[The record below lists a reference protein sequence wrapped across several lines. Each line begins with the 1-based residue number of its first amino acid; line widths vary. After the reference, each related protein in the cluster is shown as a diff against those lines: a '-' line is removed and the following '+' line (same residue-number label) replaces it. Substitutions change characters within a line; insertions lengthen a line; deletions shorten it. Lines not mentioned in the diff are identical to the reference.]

1 MIREEIL
8 DEGFIRRV
16 AKVHGLNRSDL
27 ATVCLIS
34 VENRP
39 WVDVYQVGSSTQ
51 AFRLMQEALR
61 GYIEAREEGHTRQ
74 YCEAALA
81 EREMATVAEDP
92 DLRAIAAYDW
102 RIPVAWLTREDAGL
116 STNRNQALTGAAD
129 STTDAGGSAEVNR
142 WARFVFM
149 DGGLH
154 WRLDVDFKD
163 DGAVSGLF
171 FTKTDAIE
179 ADPALRETFDAIEK
193 EVKVGMQ
200 AKGIRGFGSIHT
212 YWAMKKA
219 ALKARG
225 VEWRSPPELN
235 PRIGWD

>member
-1 MIREEIL
+1 MIRAEIL

-51 AFRLMQEALR
+51 AFRLMEGALR
-61 GYIEAREEGHTRQ
+61 GYIEAREEGHTRE
-74 YCEAALA
+74 YCDAALA
-81 EREMATVAEDP
+81 ERERAAVVEDP
-92 DLRAIAAYDW
+92 DLRAIAACDW

-116 STNRNQALTGAAD
+116 GTNRNPALTGVAD
-129 STTDAGGSAEVNR
+129 STTDAGGSSDVHR

-149 DGGLH
+149 DGGLQ

-163 DGAVSGLF
+163 DGAVSRLF

-179 ADPALRETFDAIEK
+179 ADPALRETFDTVEK
-193 EVKVGMQ
+193 EVEAGMQ
-200 AKGIRGFGSIHT
+200 AKGIRGFGSINT
-212 YWAMKKA
+212 YLTMKKA

-225 VEWRSPPELN
+225 VEWRSPLELN
-235 PRIGWD
+235 PRIGVD

>member
-1 MIREEIL
+1 MIRAEIL

-27 ATVCLIS
+27 ATVCLVS
-34 VENRP
+34 VENQPR
-39 WVDVYQVGSSTQ
+39 VCVYQVGSSTQ
-51 AFRLMQEALR
+51 AFRLMEGALR
-61 GYIEAREEGHTRQ
+61 GYIEAREEGHTRE
-74 YCEAALA
+74 YCDAALA
-81 EREMATVAEDP
+81 ERERAAVVEDP
-92 DLRAIAAYDW
+92 DLRAIAACDW

-116 STNRNQALTGAAD
+116 STNRNQALTGVAD
-129 STTDAGGSAEVNR
+129 STTDAGGSAEVHR

-163 DGAVSGLF
+163 DGAVSRLF

-179 ADPALRETFDAIEK
+179 ADPALRETFDTVEK
-193 EVKVGMQ
+193 EVEAGMQ
-200 AKGIRGFGSIHT
+200 AKGIRGFGSINT
-212 YWAMKKA
+212 CLTMKKA

-225 VEWRSPPELN
+225 VEWRSPLELN
-235 PRIGWD
+235 PRIGVD